1 MTAATGSNGA
11 RDHIQTGGGFAH
23 YGRPDHLVVWLNG
36 HIQTGDDQVIDD
48 GRLEREFSLDEW
60 VAEVRDAYPQSIVA
74 ATFPPHR
81 MDGAAEFDRHPDD
94 DWLELTR
101 VAAGIDVGGDQR
113 SFTGDTT
120 PTSLRSLRRWATGRL
135 EERNY
140 SVDDIVLAL
149 SELSTNVERHG
160 GEWLTVDLVDRGHS
174 VVLAVTDPAHQ
185 RLPQPRFAGPNDTTG
200 RGLLVVATLAMNW
213 GLVVRAAHK
222 TVWAAFPG
230 AT

>member
-11 RDHIQTGGGFAH
+11 RDHIQGSEIAR

-36 HIQTGDDQVIDD
+36 HIHTGDDQVIDD

-74 ATFPPHR
+74 ATFPSHR
-81 MDGAAEFDRHPDD
+81 MDGEVEFTRHPDD

-230 AT
+230 VT